1 MLAANVVASIDRL
14 TDNNRFKAFVLD
26 DSVIGRKRSKR
37 VELLSYVFDHVA
49 GKSVKGFNLLTLG
62 WTDGFSFIYE
72 EVRDLELSDALEKLV
87 SILAVGIAQG
97 RIQVDE
103 VIRAELLDWYISQPI
118 FIQSLCQSQLF
129 KGSLW

>member
-1 MLAANVVASIDRL
+1 MF
-14 TDNNRFKAFVLD
+14 TRFIILER
-26 DSVIGRKRSKR
+26 IRRKNSGYRTMGDIFF
-37 VELLSYVFDHVA
+37 L
-49 GKSVKGFNLLTLG
+49 
-62 WTDGFSFIYE
+62 IYE

-118 FIQSLCQSQLF
+118 FIQSLCQSQLAEA
-129 KGSLW
+129 GLTQY